1 MITFRRSG
9 WDTAVQDETRDAVSE
24 LSTTSPYES
33 VRTAAAKALEGD
45 AKAVTDFYTTGQYT
59 SGATDMEVAVS
70 KVVNDGGI
78 SVQEDGEAA
87 VADGSGKALAAFL
100 AHGQYVARSTD
111 EEAQASSL
119 VSDGGPEVKDAAKIA
134 LAGPVNK
141 LHDFIAVGQY
151 MADRKDQLAA
161 THVAQ
166 VTGLVVQ
173 ADSMAA
179 KSAATARNV
188 ADAADRDAAA
198 GSAAQAAWSANYA
211 QKCATQANENAAQ
224 AKQDALNAGKSADQ
238 AGADAKAAWKRTYDL
253 RKQEEEAA
261 RKAADEV
268 RKKQAAAD
276 KKPHCVPNNNVA
288 GIDWNLIRCVNKGG
302 TIEAPE
308 YDPRL
313 VAIAWA
319 VAGTDLAGK
328 TEEQEPS
335 VPLAPEKA
343 L

>member
-1 MITFRRSG
+1 MQEG
-9 WDTAVQDETRDAVSE
+9 GK
-24 LSTTSPYES
+24 
-33 VRTAAAKALEGD
+33 AAL
-45 AKAVTDFYTTGQYT
+45 
-59 SGATDMEVAVS
+59 
-70 KVVNDGGI
+70 
-78 SVQEDGEAA
+78 
-87 VADGSGKALAAFL
+87 ADGSGKALAAFL

-111 EEAQASSL
+111 EEAQASKL

-166 VTGLVVQ
+166 VTGLVAQ

-179 KSAATARNV
+179 KSAATARDSADATARDA

-198 GSAAQAAWSANYA
+198 ATGSAAQAAWSANYA
-211 QKCATQANENAAQ
+211 QKSATQANENAAQ
-224 AKQDALNAGKSADQ
+224 AKQEALDAGKSAEQ

-261 RKAADEV
+261 RKAADEA

-276 KKPHCVPNNNVA
+276 KKPRCVPNNNVA
-288 GIDWNLIRCVNKGG
+288 GIDWNLIRCINKGG
-302 TIEAPE
+302 TIESPE

-319 VAGTDLAGK
+319 VTGTDLAGK
-328 TEEQEPS
+328 PRNRSHPS
-335 VPLAPEKA
+335 RWPRRKPCDLEVCLPGCGGTSAHSHCAHAPRPRPDVLASTPQPG
-343 L
+343 LSGMRRYGSRFDRIGT

>member
-1 MITFRRSG
+1 MQEG
-9 WDTAVQDETRDAVSE
+9 GK
-24 LSTTSPYES
+24 
-33 VRTAAAKALEGD
+33 AAL
-45 AKAVTDFYTTGQYT
+45 
-59 SGATDMEVAVS
+59 
-70 KVVNDGGI
+70 
-78 SVQEDGEAA
+78 
-87 VADGSGKALAAFL
+87 ADGSGKALAAFL

-111 EEAQASSL
+111 EEAQASKL

-166 VTGLVVQ
+166 VTGLVAQ

-179 KSAATARNV
+179 KSAATARDA
-188 ADAADRDAAA
+188 ADAADRDAEAA
-198 GSAAQAAWSANYA
+198 TGSAAQAVWSANYA
-211 QKCATQANENAAQ
+211 QKSATQANENAAQ
-224 AKQDALNAGKSADQ
+224 AKQEALDAGKSAEQ

-261 RKAADEV
+261 RKAADEA

-276 KKPHCVPNNNVA
+276 KKPRCVPNNNVA
-288 GIDWNLIRCVNKGG
+288 GIDWNLIRCINKGG
-302 TIEAPE
+302 TIESPE
-308 YDPRL
+308 YDPRF

-319 VAGTDLAGK
+319 VTGTDLAGK